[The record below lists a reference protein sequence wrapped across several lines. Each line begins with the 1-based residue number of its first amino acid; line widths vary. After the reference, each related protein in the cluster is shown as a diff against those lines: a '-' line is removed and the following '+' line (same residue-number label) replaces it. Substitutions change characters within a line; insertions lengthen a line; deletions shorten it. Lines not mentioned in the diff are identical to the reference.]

1 MQLRKMLFFSSVLAS
16 TVLLAP
22 FMATATLRPPSA
34 GLTGEEIERR
44 QDTMQS
50 GYVGESR
57 TMTLTLINAHGVQS
71 VRKLN
76 FSGFEGQARRDKT
89 LLTFNFPADMKGT
102 VLLTHEQGDKDDD
115 QWLYLP
121 AVKRVKRIASSN
133 KSGSFMGSEF
143 AYEDLIVRQLDKY
156 KFRYL
161 GDEIIDGKD
170 CYVVE
175 FVPKSA
181 TSGYS
186 KAVRW
191 RQKSNLQE
199 VRTDFYDRKG
209 ELLKRRTVEGYR
221 QIDGFWRA
229 GKITV
234 VNVQTSKKSTI
245 TFDDVKMKVKMPEQ
259 NFSVQQFGSGQ

>member
-1 MQLRKMLFFSSVLAS
+1 MQRRIIVAFFLTLA
-16 TVLLAP
+16 LAP
-22 FMATATLRPPSA
+22 LVAVATLRPPAA
-34 GLTGEEIERR
+34 GLSGDEIERR
-44 QDTMQS
+44 QDKMQS

-57 TMTLTLINAHGVQS
+57 TMTLTLINAQGVQS
-71 VRKLN
+71 VRKLS
-76 FSGFEGQARRDKT
+76 FSGFEGDARRDKT

-156 KFRYL
+156 TFRYV
-161 GDEIIDGKD
+161 GDQIVDGKD
-170 CYVVE
+170 CYVIE
-175 FVPKSA
+175 FVPKST

-186 KAVRW
+186 KALRW
-191 RQKSNLQE
+191 RQKDNLQE
-199 VRTDFYDRKG
+199 IRTDFYDRKG
-209 ELLKRRTVEGYR
+209 ELLKRRMVENYR
-221 QIDGFWRA
+221 QVDGFWRA

-245 TFDDVKMKVKMPEQ
+245 SFDDVKLKVKMPEQ
-259 NFSVQQFGSGQ
+259 NFSVQLFGTAR